1 MTPEATAFRDLALT
15 VVFGA
20 STAAFFACLLSA
32 ALRRRARTLVRHC
45 RPKCASRF
53 FRGSAVAR
61 TLARFDLGLGT
72 AVGLFLFA
80 STIAAALA

>member
-15 VVFGA
+15 VVLGA
-20 STAAFFACLLSA
+20 SSAGLFACILSA

-53 FRGSAVAR
+53 FRGSAIAKA
-61 TLARFDLGLGT
+61 LARFDLGLGT
-72 AVGLFLFA
+72 AVGIFLFA